1 MPDDGKLPIAF
12 DAMTSGLYGALRG
25 MAHRERGRAGRP
37 QTLQTTALINEA
49 FLKMSK
55 DDGWSSREHFLGTAA
70 TAMRHILIDDA
81 RARLTIKR
89 GQGVKAVELDEA
101 RDAAATSDDELIR
114 IDEALEELAGLDPRL
129 AKVVECRFF
138 AGYSEAETG
147 EIMGIS
153 ERTVR
158 RDWLQAKA
166 WLYRALQ
173 GEG

>member
-1 MPDDGKLPIAF
+1 MTDQKPQISF
-12 DAMTSGLYGALRG
+12 DAMTNGLYGALRS

-37 QTLQTTALINEA
+37 LTLQTTALINEA
-49 FLKMSK
+49 FLKMREA
-55 DDGWSSREHFLGTAA
+55 DGWQSREHFLGTAA

-81 RARLTIKR
+81 RARLTLKR

-114 IDEALEELAGLDPRL
+114 IDEALDELGKLDPRL

-138 AGYSEAETG
+138 AGYSEVETG
-147 EIMGIS
+147 KILSMS

-173 GEG
+173 EKD

>member
-1 MPDDGKLPIAF
+1 MTDQKPQISF
-12 DAMTSGLYGALRG
+12 DAMTNGLYGALRS

-49 FLKMSK
+49 FLKMR
-55 DDGWSSREHFLGTAA
+55 DADGWQSREHFLGTAA

-81 RARLTIKR
+81 RARLTLKR
-89 GQGVKAVELDEA
+89 GQGIKAVELDEA
-101 RDAAATSDDELIR
+101 RDAAATSDDDLIR
-114 IDEALEELAGLDPRL
+114 IDEALDELGKLDPRL
-129 AKVVECRFF
+129 AQVVECRFF
-138 AGYSEAETG
+138 AGYSEVETG
-147 EIMGIS
+147 NILGLS

-173 GEG
+173 QMD